1 MGVESTG
8 QAKKRGML
16 PVGRF
21 TLFGT
26 IHACQ
31 TVARP
36 INFSIDGTEG
46 VDLRLTEGAQVSD
59 RVTACNDLMDDVE
72 LVERAKDGQ
81 PSAYAQL
88 VRKYEHRVFN
98 TCWRICGHHE
108 DARDV
113 TQEAFIKAYE
123 NLHSFRRQS
132 AFYTWL
138 FRVAVNLAL
147 SHRRSSAR
155 RRTVSLDE
163 TTASSGTQADRLLR
177 RVQDDSAGDQSEAER
192 QAQAQ
197 ALIARALN
205 TLDDDHRAVIVL
217 RDMEGFDYGQI
228 GEMLEI
234 PTGTVKSRLHRA
246 RLTLRAAIAPALGFD
261 E

>member
-1 MGVESTG
+1 MG
-8 QAKKRGML
+8 
-16 PVGRF
+16 
-21 TLFGT
+21 
-26 IHACQ
+26 
-31 TVARP
+31 
-36 INFSIDGTEG
+36 
-46 VDLRLTEGAQVSD
+46 D
-59 RVTACNDLMDDVE
+59 RVTAGDDSLDDVE
-72 LVERAKDGQ
+72 LVERARDGQ
-81 PSAYAQL
+81 PAAYAQL

-123 NLHSFRRQS
+123 NLHTFRRQS

-163 TTASSGTQADRLLR
+163 TAASSGTQADRLIR
-177 RVQDDSAGDQSEAER
+177 RMKDEPVNDRQESER
-192 QAQAQ
+192 QARAQ
-197 ALIARALN
+197 ALITQALH

-217 RDMEGFDYGQI
+217 RDIEGFDYGRI

-261 E
+261 A